1 MGFQESSTSSGTAM
15 CHLFVR
21 LGQLVNR
28 PKFSSCA
35 TWQATASTLT
45 TIPFPGAVG
54 AVYVNINNTIYV
66 PSSWGKILIWQPGD
80 TGPSTNLTAVSSAPS
95 SVFVSNTGEVFAGTL
110 TTSNVSSLHRW
121 SVNTA
126 TSTMF
131 LNTSKLSYSLFIDDL
146 NRLYYSLGE
155 AFKVMRLTIN
165 DSLATNT
172 MIAGDGYPG
181 NASTRLFSP
190 AGIFVTTNYSLYVAD
205 FGNNRIQL
213 FPSGQ
218 TNATTVAGATAPGT
232 ITLAGPSAVVL
243 DADGYVFITDR
254 YQNRVVGQGASGFR
268 CIVGCTSVSGS
279 ANDQFSGS
287 MSLSFDSYGNMYVSD
302 AGNRRVQKFLLSTN
316 SCCKLTFP
324 CDEKRSPRL
333 KKSIVIVICHRRSI
347 DG

>member
-45 TIPFPGAVG
+45 TIPSPGAVG
-54 AVYVNINNTIYV
+54 AVYINPNNTIYV
-66 PSSWGKILIWQPGD
+66 PSSFGMIFVWREND
-80 TGPSTNLTAVSSAPS
+80 SSPSTTLTALLSAPS
-95 SVFVSNTGEVFAGTL
+95 SVFPASNGEIFAGTL
-110 TTSNVSSLHRW
+110 TYFNVSALHRW
-121 SVNTA
+121 TVNTA
-126 TSTMF
+126 NSTMF
-131 LNTSKLSYSLFIDDL
+131 LNTSKLSYSLFIDDVD
-146 NRLYYSLGE
+146 RLYYSLGE

-172 MIAGDGYPG
+172 MIAGTGVPG
-181 NASTRLFSP
+181 SLSSQLFGP
-190 AGIFVTTNYSLYVAD
+190 AGIFISTNYSLYVAD

-218 TNATTVAGATAPGT
+218 MNATTVAGATAPGT

-268 CIVGCTSVSGS
+268 CIVGCTLVSGS
-279 ANDQFSGS
+279 ATNQLSGPT
-287 MSLSFDSYGNMYVSD
+287 SLSFDSYGNMYVSD

-316 SCCKLTFP
+316 SCCK
-324 CDEKRSPRL
+324 
-333 KKSIVIVICHRRSI
+333 
-347 DG
+347 